1 MQATV
6 RNLDGD
12 DAGEVELPA
21 VFETAYRPDLIKR
34 AVLAAQANRQQDT
47 GTDEYAGLR
56 TPAESQGSG
65 RGMAHVPRQNGRA
78 REVPQAVSG
87 RPAHP
92 PKAEKDRGL
101 DINKKERKLAT
112 RSAIAAT
119 ADADR
124 VAERGHAFDE
134 ELDLPL
140 VVSDEFEELLKTQEA
155 VEVLNALG
163 VYADIERA
171 EDGKTIRAG
180 RGTTRGRK
188 YTQPKSILVVT
199 SEEPSLAARNLAGA
213 NVATAAEVNV
223 EDLAPGTD
231 AGRLTLWTE
240 SALEEVADR

>member
-6 RNLDGD
+6 RDLDGE
-12 DAGEVELPA
+12 DAGEVELPT

-34 AVLAAQANRQQDT
+34 AVHAAQANRIQAT

-56 TPAESQGSG
+56 TPAESHGSG
-65 RGMAHVPRQNGRA
+65 RGLAHVPRQNGRA

-87 RPAHP
+87 RAAHP

-119 ADADR
+119 ADAER

-134 ELDLPL
+134 DTDLPL
-140 VVSDEFEELLKTQEA
+140 VVSDEFEDLVKTQDA
-155 VEVLNALG
+155 VEVLETLG

-171 EDGKTIRAG
+171 EDGKTVRGG

-188 YTQPKSILVVT
+188 YTQPSSILVVT

-213 NVATAAEVNV
+213 DVATAAEVNV
-223 EDLAPGTD
+223 EDLAPGTH

>member
-6 RNLDGD
+6 RDLDGD
-12 DAGEVELPA
+12 DAGELELPE
-21 VFETAYRPDLIKR
+21 VFETTHRPDVIKR
-34 AVLAAQANRQQDT
+34 AVLAAQANRTQDT

-65 RGMAHVPRQNGRA
+65 RGLAHVPRQDGRA

-92 PKAEKDRGL
+92 PKAETDRGL
-101 DINKKERKLAT
+101 DINTKERKLAT

-119 ADADR
+119 ADGDVVAD
-124 VAERGHAFDE
+124 RGHAFDDDVE
-134 ELDLPL
+134 FP
-140 VVSDEFEELLKTQEA
+140 VVVDDEFEELTKTQTA
-155 VEVLNALG
+155 VEVLESLG
-163 VYADIERA
+163 VYADVERA
-171 EDGKTIRAG
+171 EDGKSVRSG

-188 YTQPKSILVVT
+188 YDEPKSVLVVT

-213 NVATAAEVNV
+213 DVATAAEVNA

-231 AGRLTLWTE
+231 PGRLTVWTE
-240 SALEEVADR
+240 SAVAEVADR